1 LIKEISFI
9 FKKPSLM
16 QDQFVE
22 HYENFHEISL
32 IKIIDQESTIFEYG
46 SEFDLSTQY
55 NTKSVYF
62 CKN

>member
-1 LIKEISFI
+1 
-9 FKKPSLM
+9 M

-32 IKIIDQESTIFEYG
+32 NKIIDQESTIFEYG
-46 SEFDLSTQY
+46 SEFDLSAQY
-55 NTKSVYF
+55 ITKSVYF